1 MITQVYNNFIRGQI
15 DHDMNGRFDLPIYQ
29 NGFEYARN
37 FYVNYKGDLK
47 NRTGFEFVASTVD
60 CVLKEF
66 RFNKDQTYLMLIRD
80 NAIDF
85 YTYDAQGTFGYVT
98 TLQTDMT
105 LANAKKAKFAQNAD
119 VMYVTH
125 ENSTPRVIT
134 RTSATTFTWGTPTTT
149 GIDYT
154 ANGNPRACAF
164 YQKRLWFGGFTNKP
178 VTIVGSES
186 GVYTQFTVKTSNIV
200 DSDPV
205 SITLSDITDP
215 IWWLNGGKKNLNV
228 GNAEGVS
235 LVNGGSIDTITPTL
249 ISANLANNERAN
261 SVTPV
266 IKDGLLFYASLDNRK
281 MYYFQYDLMTE
292 SFVST
297 ECTLVSKD
305 STVGK
310 IKRLLYRRDDND
322 LLYALMEDGTICA
335 IVFNQSESING
346 WFPITT
352 KGTIIDAETITRPDG
367 KDDLYFVIKRG
378 NVYYLEKMSDEVE
391 FTRFLDTDFQN
402 DPKKEF
408 YNRLTAEQ
416 LKGCNYL
423 DCSTIFNQYKD
434 STLTFTPTEEGSSEG
449 TITSTADDF
458 QASSIG
464 HYICYKTKTGKEYGV
479 FEIVS
484 YTDARTVGV
493 MMISEKC
500 YSNTYTG
507 WYLSFSAVNGFADF
521 NGQKLSVVADGG
533 YLGDFL
539 VENGAINF
547 DRECQSV
554 CVGLPYRSIANTFT
568 LGQMG
573 DGGNGQTISKNV
585 AKFILRFV
593 DSAGANI
600 GTDLNSLQ
608 EVQEFN
614 PAGFFDLPPLL
625 MNGDLQLTARDNSER
640 EKRIYI
646 VQDFPLPFN
655 LTMLQLDV
663 DYRRFG

>member
-29 NGFEYARN
+29 NGFEYVRN

-66 RFNKDQTYLMLIRD
+66 RFNKDQTYLMLIRN

-105 LANAKKAKFAQNAD
+105 LADAKKAKFAQNAD

-164 YQKRLWFGGFTNKP
+164 YQKRLWFGGFSKKP

-352 KGTIIDAETITRPDG
+352 SGTIIDAETITRPDG
-367 KDDLYFVIKRG
+367 KDDLYFVVKRG
-378 NVYYLEKMSDEVE
+378 NVYCLEKMSDEVE

-434 STLTFTPTEEGSSEG
+434 STITFTPTEEGSSDG

-458 QASSIG
+458 QESSIG

-484 YTDARTVGV
+484 YTNARTVGV

-625 MNGDLQLTARDNSER
+625 MNGDLQMTARDNSER